1 MKLFRRKTE
10 EKAVRQEIAVKEA
23 APFEGLTEAEAAA
36 RTAAGWDNR
45 PVEPPT
51 RTTGQIVRENL
62 LTYFNL
68 VFLVLALCLV
78 AVKASILNLSFVIVV
93 IINAVIGIV
102 QELRSKKALDALNIL
117 TAPQCAVVREG
128 REKRVD
134 VSSLARDDIV
144 LFSTG
149 EQVCADAVVV
159 DGTCLV
165 NEALVTG
172 EADEIHLVYQHF
184 DSVLHQTPAH
194 RQLLPAAPEAD
205 APAANNNYLFVPDA
219 QTVLDNVLELYLNN
233 TVYAVMLEARVGEHA
248 ARMTAMTAATD
259 STAELIEELNLD
271 FNRARQAA
279 ITTEISEI
287 VGGSAA
293 LKQSQG
299 SD

>member
-1 MKLFRRKTE
+1 M
-10 EKAVRQEIAVKEA
+10 KEA
-23 APFEGLTEAEAAA
+23 APFDGLTEAEAAA
-36 RTAAGWDNR
+36 RAAAGWDNR

-134 VSSLARDDIV
+134 VSSLVRDDIV

-172 EADEIHLVYQHF
+172 EADEIRKAPGRYAALGQLSCLRHV
-184 DSVLHQTPAH
+184 PRAAH
-194 RQLLPAAPEAD
+194 RRGRGFVRQPSD
-205 APAANNNYLFVPDA
+205 ARRESAEKASGQGHDEGAERPC
-219 QTVLDNVLELYLNN
+219 Q
-233 TVYAVMLEARVGEHA
+233 MVGIGIIPGWA
-248 ARMTAMTAATD
+248 CC
-259 STAELIEELNLD
+259 SW
-271 FNRARQAA
+271 
-279 ITTEISEI
+279 
-287 VGGSAA
+287 
-293 LKQSQG
+293 
-299 SD
+299 

>member
-10 EKAVRQEIAVKEA
+10 EEAVRQEIAVKEA

-36 RTAAGWDNR
+36 RAAAGWDNR

-134 VSSLARDDIV
+134 VSSLVRDDIV

-184 DSVLHQTPAH
+184 DSVLHQTPTH

-259 STAELIEELNLD
+259 STAELIEDLNLE

-293 LKQSQG
+293 LKK
-299 SD
+299 SDKSD